1 MTQEKNDYVVHDK
14 LTQMKTLYIVRHAKS
29 SWDFPALP
37 DHDRPL
43 LEKGKK
49 RTKKIIDFLLKQQ
62 VKFDF
67 VISSSAL
74 RARETALYI
83 TKALNV
89 DQDLLK
95 LDPTLYHADSEM
107 IFDQFLDLN
116 DAYLSIM
123 LVGHNPALTNFVN
136 HWLKPP
142 IDWLPT
148 SSVVAIEFDAERW
161 EDIRFATAEVKF
173 VVFPKLI
180 KGK

>member
-1 MTQEKNDYVVHDK
+1 
-14 LTQMKTLYIVRHAKS
+14 MKTLYIVRHAKS

-49 RTKKIIDFLLKQQ
+49 RTKKVIDFLLKQEIEL
-62 VKFDF
+62 DF
-67 VISSSAL
+67 IISSSAL
-74 RARETALYI
+74 RARETAIYI
-83 TKALNV
+83 TKALSV
-89 DQDLLK
+89 SPDLIK
-95 LDPTLYHADSEM
+95 LDPSLYYADNEK

-116 DAYLSIM
+116 DSYKSIM

-136 HWLKPP
+136 NWLKPP

-148 SSVVAIEFDAERW
+148 SAVVALQFEAERW
-161 EDIRFATAEVKF
+161 EDIRFAPAEVKF